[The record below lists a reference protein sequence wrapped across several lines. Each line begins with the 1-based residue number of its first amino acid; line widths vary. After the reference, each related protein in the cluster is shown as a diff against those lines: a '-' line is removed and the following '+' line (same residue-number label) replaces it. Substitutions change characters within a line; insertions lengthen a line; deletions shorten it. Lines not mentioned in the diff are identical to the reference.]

1 MTISSS
7 LIVEVRENF
16 RLNWHGVHGV
26 SHWARVRF
34 NGLLLANESGAIP
47 RVIEYFAFLHDSCR
61 ENESSDPKH
70 GLRAVDFARSIR
82 SRCIDLNDREFEL
95 LLEAMAGHTHGT
107 GHEDV
112 TVATCWDAD
121 RLDLARV
128 GIDPD
133 PRRLLNRM
141 ARRRDV
147 IRNASDRATTWLNGY
162 LKRRSERRI

>member
-1 MTISSS
+1 
-7 LIVEVRENF
+7 VEVRENF

-26 SHWARVRF
+26 SHWARVRL
-34 NGLLLANESGAIP
+34 NGLLLAKESGAIP

-61 ENESSDPKH
+61 EGEGFDPEH

-82 SRCIDLNDREFEL
+82 SRCIDLNDQEFEL
-95 LLEAMAGHTHGT
+95 LLESMAEHTHGR

-128 GIDPD
+128 GIVPD
-133 PRRLLNRM
+133 PRRLLTRM

-147 IRNASDRATTWLNGY
+147 IRNASDRATTWKYKYLN
-162 LKRRSERRI
+162 RRLERRI

>member
-1 MTISSS
+1 M
-7 LIVEVRENF
+7 EVRENF

-26 SHWARVRF
+26 SHWARVRL
-34 NGLLLANESGAIP
+34 NGLLLAKESGAIP

-61 ENESSDPKH
+61 EGEGFDPEH

-82 SRCIDLNDREFEL
+82 SRCIDLNDQEFEL
-95 LLEAMAGHTHGT
+95 LLESMAEHTHGR

-128 GIDPD
+128 GIVPD
-133 PRRLLNRM
+133 PRRLLTRM

-147 IRNASDRATTWLNGY
+147 IRNASDRATTWKYKYLN
-162 LKRRSERRI
+162 RRLERRI

>member
-1 MTISSS
+1 
-7 LIVEVRENF
+7 VKVRENF

-34 NGLLLANESGAIP
+34 NGLLLAKESGANL

-61 ENESSDPKH
+61 EGEGFDPEH

-82 SRCIDLNDREFEL
+82 SRCIDLNDQEFEL
-95 LLEAMAGHTHGT
+95 LLAAITGHTRGT
-107 GHEDV
+107 GHEDA

-133 PRRLLNRM
+133 PRRLLTRM

-147 IRNASDRATTWLNGY
+147 IRKASDRATIWVNGY
-162 LKRRSERRI
+162 LKRRLARRI